1 MGVKLSCIL
10 GAAFMD
16 AKFAALIDALPF
28 GKNACKAL
36 FIMVLIIADVEKEKI
51 MALLGIRN
59 NTYKK
64 YKNIVEAVDFSFI
77 FDKKKSARKPQL
89 EAIKAKLI
97 AYFDSNPPRTL
108 REAACAIK
116 AQFGVS
122 VSIPS
127 ACRFMKANGAER
139 LKVGSFPSKA
149 NPMKQREFLN
159 SVPLRS
165 LTRRKKGRKACFLP
179 APRISSTP
187 SIPPMFGR
195 RRGFS
200 PKPQAEGSG
209 IMCWEP

>member
-1 MGVKLSCIL
+1 
-10 GAAFMD
+10 MD
-16 AKFAALIDALPF
+16 AKFVALIDALPF

-36 FIMVLIIADVEKEKI
+36 FIIVLIIANVEKEKI
-51 MALLGIRN
+51 MALLGICG
-59 NTYKK
+59 NTCKK
-64 YKNIVEAVDFSFI
+64 YEKIVDAVDFSFI
-77 FDKKKSARKPQL
+77 FDKKKSTRKPQL

-97 AYFDSNPPRTL
+97 AYFDANPPRTL

-116 AQFGVS
+116 AKFVAS

-127 ACRFMKANGAER
+127 VYRFMKANGAER
-139 LKVGSFPSKA
+139 LKAGSFPSKA

-165 LTRRKKGRKACFLP
+165 LTRRKKGRKTCFLP

-195 RRGFS
+195 RREFS
-200 PKPQAEGSG
+200 SKPQAEGSG
-209 IMCWEP
+209 IMSPGLEFRGESHVRNKQ

>member
-1 MGVKLSCIL
+1 
-10 GAAFMD
+10 MD
-16 AKFAALIDALPF
+16 AKFVALIDALPF
-28 GKNACKAL
+28 GKNACNAL
-36 FIMVLIIADVEKEKI
+36 FIMALIIADVEKEKI

-77 FDKKKSARKPQL
+77 FDKKKSTRKPQL

-116 AQFGVS
+116 AQFGAS

-127 ACRFMKANGAER
+127 ACRFMKANGVKR

-159 SVPLRS
+159 SVLLPLIDAA
-165 LTRRKKGRKACFLP
+165 KKGAESLFFADASHFIHAFHPAYAWSQKRVFTETASGRKRHDVP
-179 APRISSTP
+179 GP
-187 SIPPMFGR
+187 
-195 RRGFS
+195 
-200 PKPQAEGSG
+200 
-209 IMCWEP
+209 